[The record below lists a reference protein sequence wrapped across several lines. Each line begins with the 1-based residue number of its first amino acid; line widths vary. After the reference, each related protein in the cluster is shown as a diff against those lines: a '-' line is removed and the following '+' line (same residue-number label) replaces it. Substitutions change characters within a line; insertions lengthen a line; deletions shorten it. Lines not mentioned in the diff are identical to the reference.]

1 MYYIIY
7 DLTLFLVCLAIFV
20 MIYKK
25 TVHLKKI
32 FTLFI
37 VTIALINLI
46 LLSILN
52 LKYHQ
57 LFNLILLDI
66 SYVLI
71 YLELISILERGYSLN
86 LLKSINDYQ
95 GEINIKNAHKYYSS
109 KRGLLWL
116 YEKRINSLLNLKIIF
131 IKDNKIQLTIFGKIL
146 ANILDL
152 FIKILMI
159 KRTL

>member
-1 MYYIIY
+1 MYYIIF
-7 DLTLFLVCLAIFV
+7 DLALFLLCLAVFV
-20 MIYKK
+20 IVYKK
-25 TVHLKKI
+25 SVHLKKI

-37 VTIALINLI
+37 VTIAIINLT
-46 LLSILN
+46 LLNLLH

-71 YLELISILERGYSLN
+71 YLELISILERGYTLN

-95 GEINIKNAHKYYSS
+95 GEINIKNAHEYYSS
-109 KRGLLWL
+109 KQGLLWL
-116 YEKRINSLLNLKIIF
+116 YEKRINSLLNLKIIL
-131 IKDNKIQLTIFGKIL
+131 IKDNKIHLTIFGKIL

>member
-1 MYYIIY
+1 M
-7 DLTLFLVCLAIFV
+7 
-20 MIYKK
+20 
-25 TVHLKKI
+25 
-32 FTLFI
+32 
-37 VTIALINLI
+37 I
-46 LLSILN
+46 LLNLLN

-57 LFNLILLDI
+57 LFNLIILDI

-109 KRGLLWL
+109 KQGLLWL
-116 YEKRINSLLNLKIIF
+116 YEKRINSLLNLKIIL

-146 ANILDL
+146 ANILSL